1 MDKFEKS
8 PEWLYRGRFFYMFK
22 ILIGVVIAA
31 FVVIIGFL
39 IIDPDLNSVNTNNS
53 ITEVSDTTTGSKYT
67 IEGEVNKAG
76 TYVLSDSITM
86 SDLIEAAGGTNN
98 NADDLAYFATAPLK
112 SGSTYFIAGKYD
124 ETDICSK
131 NEITKVNINE
141 DDATTL
147 MTINGITTSIAS
159 SIVSYRTENGIF
171 DTVEELMEVY
181 GIGNATYH
189 KIRNYVILH
198 S

>member
-1 MDKFEKS
+1 
-8 PEWLYRGRFFYMFK
+8 MFK
-22 ILIGVVIAA
+22 ILIGVVVAA

-39 IIDPDLNSVNTNNS
+39 IIDPDLNQTNSNTTIS
-53 ITEVSDTTTGSKYT
+53 ETSTVSGSKYT

-76 TYVLSDSITM
+76 TYVLADAITM
-86 SDLIEAAGGTNN
+86 ADLIAAAGGTNN
-98 NADDLAYFATAPLK
+98 NADALAYYETAPLK
-112 SGSTYFIAGKYD
+112 SGSTYYIAGKYD

-131 NEITKVNINE
+131 NEISKVNINE

-171 DTVEELMEVY
+171 DTLEELMEVY

>member
-1 MDKFEKS
+1 
-8 PEWLYRGRFFYMFK
+8 MFK
-22 ILIGVVIAA
+22 ILIGVVVAA

-39 IIDPDLNSVNTNNS
+39 VIDPDLNKSNNTNS
-53 ITEVSDTTTGSKYT
+53 IVEVVNDGYRYT

-76 TYVLSDSITM
+76 TYVLSDNITM
-86 SDLIEAAGGTNN
+86 ADLISAAGGVKNT
-98 NADDLAYFATAPLK
+98 ADELCYFDLAPLK
-112 SGSTYFIAGKYD
+112 SGTTYYIAGKYD

-131 NEITKVNINE
+131 TEITKVNINE
-141 DDATTL
+141 DDAATL
-147 MTINGITTSIAS
+147 MGVNGITTSIAS

-171 DTVEELMEVY
+171 DTLEELMEVY

>member
-1 MDKFEKS
+1 MA
-8 PEWLYRGRFFYMFK
+8 K
-22 ILIGVVIAA
+22 ILIAVVIAA

-39 IIDPDLNSVNTNNS
+39 LIDPDLNQVNNNNS
-53 ITEVSDTTTGSKYT
+53 ITEVVDGNGSKYT

-86 SDLIEAAGGTNN
+86 KDLIEAAGGISR
-98 NADDLAYFATAPLK
+98 NADELAFYENATLK
-112 SGSTYFIAGKYD
+112 AGSTYYIASKYD

-131 NEITKVNINE
+131 TEIAKVNINE

-147 MTINGITTSIAS
+147 MTVNGMTTSIAS

-181 GIGNATYH
+181 GIGNATYR
-189 KIRNYVILH
+189 KLRNYVILH
-198 S
+198 A

>member
-1 MDKFEKS
+1 
-8 PEWLYRGRFFYMFK
+8 MFK

-39 IIDPDLNSVNTNNS
+39 IIDPDLNGSATNNS
-53 ITEVSDTTTGSKYT
+53 ITEVSDPANGNKYT

-86 SDLIEAAGGTNN
+86 SDLIAAAGGTNS
-98 NADDLAYFATAPLK
+98 NADDLSYFDNAPLK
-112 SGSTYFIAGKYD
+112 SGSTYYIAGKYD

-131 NEITKVNINE
+131 NEISKVNINE
-141 DDATTL
+141 DDASTL
-147 MTINGITTSIAS
+147 MSVNGITTSIAS

-171 DTVEELMEVY
+171 DTIEELMDVY

>member
-1 MDKFEKS
+1 
-8 PEWLYRGRFFYMFK
+8 MFK

-39 IIDPDLNSVNTNNS
+39 IIDPDLNQTTTTP
-53 ITEVSDTTTGSKYT
+53 ITEVSDSANGSKYT

-76 TYVLSDSITM
+76 TYVLSDSATM
-86 SDLIEAAGGTNN
+86 ADLIAAAGGVNS
-98 NADDLAYFATAPLK
+98 NADSLAYFESATLK
-112 SGSTYFIAGKYD
+112 SGSTYYIAGKYD
-124 ETDICSK
+124 TTDICSK
-131 NEITKVNINE
+131 SEVNKVNINE

-147 MTINGITTSIAS
+147 MSVNGITTSIAS

-171 DTVEELMEVY
+171 NTIEQVMEVY

-198 S
+198 A

>member
-1 MDKFEKS
+1 
-8 PEWLYRGRFFYMFK
+8 MFK

-31 FVVIIGFL
+31 FVVIVGFM
-39 IIDPDLNSVNTNNS
+39 IIDPDLNQTTNNNNS
-53 ITEVSDTTTGSKYT
+53 ITEVVDDGSKYT

-76 TYVLSDSITM
+76 TYVLSDNVTM
-86 SDLIEAAGGTNN
+86 ADLIDAAGGIKGTADELAFFE
-98 NADDLAYFATAPLK
+98 NATLK
-112 SGSTYFIAGKYD
+112 SGTTYYIAGKYD

-131 NEITKVNINE
+131 SEIAKVNINE

-147 MTINGITTSIAS
+147 MGVNGITTSIAS
-159 SIVSYRTENGIF
+159 SIVSYRAENGIF
-171 DTVEELMEVY
+171 DTLEELMEVY

-189 KIRNYVILH
+189 KVRNYVILH

>member
-1 MDKFEKS
+1 
-8 PEWLYRGRFFYMFK
+8 MFK

-39 IIDPDLNSVNTNNS
+39 IIDPDLSQTTNNS
-53 ITEVSDTTTGSKYT
+53 ITEVTDTTNGSKYT

-76 TYVLSDSITM
+76 TYVLADAVTM
-86 SDLIEAAGGTNN
+86 ADLLEAAGGTNN
-98 NADDLAYFATAPLK
+98 NADELCYFENAPLK
-112 SGSTYFIAGKYD
+112 AGSTYYIAGKYD
-124 ETDICSK
+124 ATDICSK
-131 NEITKVNINE
+131 EELSKVNINE
-141 DDATTL
+141 DDAATL
-147 MTINGITTSIAS
+147 MTVNGITTSIAS
-159 SIVSYRTENGIF
+159 SIVSYRAENGIF
-171 DTVEELMEVY
+171 DTIEELMEVY